1 MNFSMPKKLNEDAIL
16 NELHGQS
23 LFFKPK
29 KAAEESQPPSP
40 TPVAVLPAEVK
51 KPTPAID
58 PAPSRDTT
66 TPRYRD
72 TTVPRQ
78 GDTIIETTR
87 RAVKQ
92 FGKEAATHRFTLEEK
107 RALKAI
113 EHEYSEKGIRTS
125 ENEITRIAINYV
137 VEDYKANGNKS
148 ILAQVL
154 ELLNS

>member
-1 MNFSMPKKLNEDAIL
+1 MKKKLNEDAIL

-23 LFFKPK
+23 RFFQPK
-29 KAAEESQPPSP
+29 SAADKETKPSP
-40 TPVAVLPAEVK
+40 APRTSPPTEEVNQSTLAETPIQQP
-51 KPTPAID
+51 
-58 PAPSRDTT
+58 DTA
-66 TPRYRD
+66 TPRYHD
-72 TTVPRQ
+72 TVIPRHH
-78 GDTIIETTR
+78 DTIFETTR

-125 ENEITRIAINYV
+125 ENELTRIAINYM
-137 VEDYKANGNKS
+137 VEDYRMSGGKS
-148 ILAQVL
+148 ILAQVI

>member
-1 MNFSMPKKLNEDAIL
+1 MPKKLNEDAIL

-29 KAAEESQPPSP
+29 KEPQDSEPSSP
-40 TPVAVLPAEVK
+40 TLVVPTPAEVK
-51 KPTPAID
+51 KPAPAIEATPA
-58 PAPSRDTT
+58 RDTT
-66 TPRYRD
+66 TPRYHD
-72 TTVPRQ
+72 TVIPRQ
-78 GDTIIETTR
+78 GDTIIESTR

-113 EHEYSEKGIRTS
+113 EHEYSEKGVRTS
-125 ENEITRIAINYV
+125 ENEITRIAINYII
-137 VEDYKANGNKS
+137 EDYKDNGNKS

-154 ELLNS
+154 DLLNS